1 MNKVFQDTIKLQQL
15 ASDPKNSAWVF
26 ASAGSGKTK
35 ILVSRVLRLLLSG
48 THPSKILCLTYT
60 KIAANEMQN
69 RIYQELSKW
78 LLLPEKE
85 LIKVLEDLSG
95 KDFSQK
101 ELAKELTIAR
111 TLLIKIL
118 DQESAL
124 KVQTIHSFCQDLM
137 KAFPFE
143 SKIKPNFT
151 IIDEQQEK
159 LLLIKA
165 RKNILNQALKNQ
177 QLKSI
182 ISSISAKL
190 GEDSFINLIGLML
203 EKKERLIFLKQKY
216 FTIENITDEIFK
228 NLKIG
233 KNQNKEI
240 IFSAFLEKI
249 KKHFSSLQELVMT
262 LENSDKKTDIT
273 TKENLQKF
281 LSNPKLENFSLYQST
296 FFTNQNQPKKL
307 IITAKYNQEKFLDLF
322 AIQQE
327 LILEFLDQLNSLEIA
342 NSTAE
347 ILEISDKILGEYL
360 RLKDINSYL
369 DYNDLIIKTNQLL
382 LNPEFEQW
390 IKYKMDGFFDHILI
404 DESQDTN
411 DLGWN
416 IIKAISED
424 FFSGENYQDNSQ
436 KNRTIFIVGDQKQSI
451 FSFQGAKPNICE
463 EIYDYFAKKLSDLG
477 SKLYK
482 INLDNSFRSNQTIL
496 EIIDGIFLNKDH
508 RLAIKAS
515 EEFNGHNA
523 IRKGIGRFELWP
535 EISAKKILKKQDTD
549 QLKIDFTPKQYYQEK
564 EFLAEII
571 ALKIQDW
578 IQNQRI
584 IDAKNRKVQ
593 YSDIMILLRNRTN
606 GFDKILGKFFNK
618 YSIPFSSNS
627 KIEVGNNIII
637 CDFLSLA
644 KFTLFKNDDLNMAGL
659 LKSPFFN
666 FEEEELFEVC
676 QIKNQQNISLFE
688 ALKSRQASKN
698 SKYVKT
704 VNQLEQYIAKSKES
718 GVYGFF
724 YYVANHSDNYQKI
737 LSRFGAKSIQLQ
749 EIIEQFLLIA
759 FNFENK
765 FSLNLLEFLDYIE
778 KLLPKIAINNRDQ
791 NQDKIV
797 ITTVHS
803 AKGLQSPIII
813 IPDTIY
819 NFDLMPNSRE
829 KIFWIDCFDDNL
841 PFFVN
846 KSEERNNFIKFF
858 QKQKIQESK
867 DEYLRLLYV
876 ATSRA
881 EDELYV
887 AGFKNNSKTTRDQNC
902 WYSIIADSLDNKF
915 DVSSSVKSKYFDQEF
930 LPANIKDQLLKQDLS
945 KNFEQIFDF
954 NHQIIAY
961 GSKTNNIKS
970 DILLPSLKTNDLNS
984 NLVATINASI
994 NQEHKTLDIKA
1005 KYFTQKSAVK
1015 GEIIHK
1021 ALEIIGKI
1029 SSFYN
1034 KNRIKADKTYLLN
1047 IATKIIKQKS
1057 LEAALDYN
1065 LTKEII
1071 SKIEDFI
1078 NSDIFDDLFSNNLEC
1093 EIEISG
1099 YFDKKLITKR
1109 IDLLVIKENEIIIID
1124 YKSDDIAYKDLQN
1137 PAPQDYQQQLN
1148 IYQNLLAK
1156 IYPNYKIGTA
1166 ILWIKFLQLIK
1177 IN

>member
-15 ASDPKNSAWVF
+15 ASDPQNSAWVF

-35 ILVSRVLRLLLSG
+35 ILVSRVLRLLLNG
-48 THPSKILCLTYT
+48 THPGKILCLTYT

-69 RIYQELSKW
+69 RIYQELSRW
-78 LLLPEKE
+78 LLLPENE
-85 LIKVLEDLSG
+85 LIKELKNLSG
-95 KDFSQK
+95 KDLSQK
-101 ELAKELTIAR
+101 ELAKELNIAR

-177 QLKSI
+177 QLRSI
-182 ISSISAKL
+182 ISSISARL
-190 GEDSFINLIGLML
+190 GEDSFINLIGLLL

-228 NLKIG
+228 NLKIS
-233 KNQNKEI
+233 KNQNKDI
-240 IFSAFLEKI
+240 IFGTFLEKI
-249 KKHFSSLQELVMT
+249 KKDFLSLKELVMA
-262 LENSDKKTDIT
+262 LENSDKITDIK

-281 LSNPKLENFSLYQST
+281 LLNPNLENFSLYQSI
-296 FFTNQNQPKKL
+296 FLTNEKQPRKT

-322 AIQQE
+322 ALHQE

-347 ILEISDKILGEYL
+347 ILAISDKILDEYL

-424 FFSGENYQDNSQ
+424 FFSGENYQGSNQ

-496 EIIDGIFLNKDH
+496 EIIDGIFLNKDN
-508 RLAIKAS
+508 RLAITAA

-523 IRKGIGRFELWP
+523 IRTGIGRFELWP
-535 EISAKKILKKQDTD
+535 EISAKKIVKNQDND

-584 IDAKNRKVQ
+584 INAKNRKVE
-593 YSDIMILLRNRTN
+593 YGDIMILLRNRTN
-606 GFDKILGKFFNK
+606 GFDKILGKFLNK

-666 FEEEELFEVC
+666 FEEEELFEIC

-688 ALKSRQASKN
+688 ALKSSQASKN
-698 SKYVKT
+698 SKYLAT
-704 VNQLEQYIAKSKES
+704 SNQLEQYIAKSKES
-718 GVYGFF
+718 RVYGFF
-724 YYVANHSDNYQKI
+724 YYVANYNNNYQKI
-737 LSRFGAKSIQLQ
+737 LSRFAAKPLQIQ

-765 FSLNLLEFLDYIE
+765 FSPNLLEFLDYIE
-778 KLLPKIAINNRDQ
+778 KLLPKIAINNPDQ

-829 KIFWIDCFDDNL
+829 KIFWIDCVDDKL
-841 PFFVN
+841 PFWVN
-846 KSEERNNFIKFF
+846 KSDQRNNFIKFF

-887 AGFKNNSKTTRDQNC
+887 AGFKNSSKATLDQNC
-902 WYSIIADSLDNKF
+902 WYSIIKNSLDNKIE
-915 DVSSSVKSKYFDQEF
+915 VSDNQENGYFNQEF

-954 NHQIIAY
+954 NDQAIAY

-970 DILLPSLKTNDLNS
+970 DVLLPTLKTNDLDS
-984 NLVATINASI
+984 NLVAAINTSI
-994 NQEHKTLDIKA
+994 NQEYKNLDTEA
-1005 KYFTQKSAVK
+1005 KYFTQKSVLR

-1034 KNRIKADKTYLLN
+1034 KNKIKADKRYLLN
-1047 IATKIIKQKS
+1047 IATKVIGQKS
-1057 LEAALDYN
+1057 LEAALDHN
-1065 LTKEII
+1065 LIEEII

-1078 NSDIFDDLFSNNLEC
+1078 N
-1093 EIEISG
+1093 
-1099 YFDKKLITKR
+1099 
-1109 IDLLVIKENEIIIID
+1109 
-1124 YKSDDIAYKDLQN
+1124 
-1137 PAPQDYQQQLN
+1137 
-1148 IYQNLLAK
+1148 
-1156 IYPNYKIGTA
+1156 
-1166 ILWIKFLQLIK
+1166 
-1177 IN
+1177 

>member
-69 RIYQELSKW
+69 RIYQELSRW
-78 LLLPEKE
+78 LLLPENE
-85 LIKVLEDLSG
+85 LINELKNLSG
-95 KDFSQK
+95 KDLSQK
-101 ELAKELTIAR
+101 ELAKELNIAR

-177 QLKSI
+177 QLRSI
-182 ISSISAKL
+182 ISSISARL
-190 GEDSFINLIGLML
+190 GEDSFINLIGLLL

-233 KNQNKEI
+233 KNQNKDI
-240 IFSAFLEKI
+240 IFGTFLEKI
-249 KKHFSSLQELVMT
+249 KKDFLSLKELVMA
-262 LENSDKKTDIT
+262 LENSDKITDIK

-281 LSNPKLENFSLYQST
+281 LLNPNLENFSLYQGT
-296 FFTNQNQPKKL
+296 FLTNEKQPRKT

-322 AIQQE
+322 ALHQE

-347 ILEISDKILGEYL
+347 ILAISDKILDEYL
-360 RLKDINSYL
+360 RLKGINSYL

-424 FFSGENYQDNSQ
+424 FFSGENYQGSNQ

-496 EIIDGIFLNKDH
+496 EIIDGIFLNKDN
-508 RLAIKAS
+508 RLAITAA

-523 IRKGIGRFELWP
+523 IRTGIGRFELWP
-535 EISAKKILKKQDTD
+535 EISAKKIAKNQDRD

-584 IDAKNRKVQ
+584 INAKNRKVE
-593 YSDIMILLRNRTN
+593 YGDIMILLRNRTN
-606 GFDKILGKFFNK
+606 GFDKILGKFLNK

-688 ALKSRQASKN
+688 ALKSSQASKN
-698 SKYVKT
+698 NKYVAT
-704 VNQLEQYIAKSKES
+704 ANQLEQYIAKSKES

-724 YYVANHSDNYQKI
+724 YYVANYNNNYQKI
-737 LSRFGAKSIQLQ
+737 LSRFASKPLQIQ

-765 FSLNLLEFLDYIE
+765 FSPNLLEFLDYIE
-778 KLLPKIAINNRDQ
+778 KLLPKIAINNPDQ
-791 NQDKIV
+791 NQDKVV

-829 KIFWIDCFDDNL
+829 KIFWIDCVDDKL
-841 PFFVN
+841 PFWVN
-846 KSEERNNFIKFF
+846 KSDQRNNFIKFF

-887 AGFKNNSKTTRDQNC
+887 TGFKNSSKATLDQNC
-902 WYSIIADSLDNKF
+902 WYSVIKNSLDNKIE
-915 DVSSSVKSKYFDQEF
+915 VSDNQENGYFNQEF

-954 NHQIIAY
+954 NDLAIAY

-970 DILLPSLKTNDLNS
+970 DILPPNLKTNDLDS
-984 NLVATINASI
+984 SLVAAINASI
-994 NQEHKTLDIKA
+994 NQEHSNLYIKA
-1005 KYFTQKSAVK
+1005 KYFTQKSALR

-1034 KNRIKADKTYLLN
+1034 KNKITADKTYLLN
-1047 IATKIIKQKS
+1047 IATKIISQKS
-1057 LEAALDYN
+1057 TESSLDQD
-1065 LTKEII
+1065 LKEEMIG
-1071 SKIEDFI
+1071 KIEDFI
-1078 NSDIFDDLFSNNLEC
+1078 NSDIFDDLFLNDLEC
-1093 EIEISG
+1093 ELEISG
-1099 YFDKKLITKR
+1099 YLDKKLITKR
-1109 IDLLVIKENEIIIID
+1109 IDLLVIKENEIMIVD
-1124 YKSDDIAYKDLQN
+1124 YKSDDITYEDLQN
-1137 PAPQDYQQQLN
+1137 PAPQNYQRQLN

-1156 IYPNYKIGTA
+1156 IYPNYKISAA